1 MQFKTNLSQKLI
13 CLIAGALLF
22 ETVFWLATN
31 NLSEMKKHEAADA
44 SAAIAIVNK
53 IDSIS
58 RRAVDIVT
66 TCADPVQT
74 PDPRINEE
82 NVEELKSEFES
93 LSQLLKGDSEKLA
106 VVKTSEDTA
115 MQHVTAALMLRSQ
128 PTQQVSINQEHV
140 IDPKWS
146 KIQNHEIAVISDE
159 LKKLREEIGRRA
171 RSLKANQIEI
181 SNQINDI
188 QIACLAFN
196 AFALILIVH
205 LLAKRITNRLNWI
218 TVVLILQL
226 IGFATLLHSLQQQSD
241 AEARQNIEALKTFN
255 AIKEISTYFQDISTN
270 ISQNV
275 LSQAK
280 RYDRSP
286 NRIAN
291 LVHELFP
298 EAEDDLITKFMDN
311 RHLVGFRY
319 QMLIDSSSKDKDQ
332 LSTIQSSKTAADRVF
347 TLLETMHRQLS
358 KEVRDWQSRMLKD
371 SPARQLAW
379 RQVQNDIK
387 DVSSINF
394 VSIMN
399 QELDKTSSSAKQQE
413 WFRQRINLVLILEC
427 SIIFTGLSFI
437 AVTVRGVTR
446 RVNIM
451 SDNAIR
457 LASDLPLNRPEEGK
471 DEISQLDRTF
481 HTMAQSLKEATN
493 KERAILQNASDVI
506 CSIEDAGHFTAVNPA
521 SLAVFGYAPDE
532 MFGKLF
538 VDFLFKDD
546 RIMVV
551 DAIDKLKKGADSEP
565 IEARFVKKDGTVSD
579 TLWSATWSPTEKT
592 VFCVIHDITERKE
605 AERMK
610 QEVVAMITHDLRTP
624 LSTIRNF
631 HEMLST
637 GLLGELTEKA
647 EKMLVLA
654 ERNSGRMLSLI
665 NDLLDVEKI
674 KAGMMELSKEQIS
687 AGKVLEHTAQSLSAL
702 ATESGVSL
710 VCVVGSTPCV
720 ARSENAEVS
729 TSHEA
734 PNNED
739 VSKAEDLTFYADED
753 KISRVV
759 TNLVSNAIKF
769 SPPDTTIILS
779 AESGD
784 GNILISIK
792 DQGRG
797 IPQDK
802 VANIFDRF
810 QQVTAQDHAKAGGSG
825 LGLAICKAIVELHGG
840 EISVESTEG
849 KGSTFKFSIPREL
862 KS

>member
-1 MQFKTNLSQKLI
+1 
-13 CLIAGALLF
+13 
-22 ETVFWLATN
+22 
-31 NLSEMKKHEAADA
+31 
-44 SAAIAIVNK
+44 
-53 IDSIS
+53 
-58 RRAVDIVT
+58 
-66 TCADPVQT
+66 
-74 PDPRINEE
+74 
-82 NVEELKSEFES
+82 
-93 LSQLLKGDSEKLA
+93 
-106 VVKTSEDTA
+106 
-115 MQHVTAALMLRSQ
+115 
-128 PTQQVSINQEHV
+128 
-140 IDPKWS
+140 
-146 KIQNHEIAVISDE
+146 
-159 LKKLREEIGRRA
+159 
-171 RSLKANQIEI
+171 
-181 SNQINDI
+181 
-188 QIACLAFN
+188 
-196 AFALILIVH
+196 
-205 LLAKRITNRLNWI
+205 
-218 TVVLILQL
+218 
-226 IGFATLLHSLQQQSD
+226 
-241 AEARQNIEALKTFN
+241 
-255 AIKEISTYFQDISTN
+255 
-270 ISQNV
+270 
-275 LSQAK
+275 
-280 RYDRSP
+280 
-286 NRIAN
+286 
-291 LVHELFP
+291 
-298 EAEDDLITKFMDN
+298 
-311 RHLVGFRY
+311 
-319 QMLIDSSSKDKDQ
+319 
-332 LSTIQSSKTAADRVF
+332 
-347 TLLETMHRQLS
+347 
-358 KEVRDWQSRMLKD
+358 
-371 SPARQLAW
+371 
-379 RQVQNDIK
+379 
-387 DVSSINF
+387 
-394 VSIMN
+394 
-399 QELDKTSSSAKQQE
+399 
-413 WFRQRINLVLILEC
+413 LILEC